1 MSVIF
6 FVMQSAIRTIQA
18 TVSKNDDVK
27 KQKGAIIIEYA
38 LLGVLIAVIVAG
50 SVQLIGEKVV
60 DMLTTAANA
69 FP

>member
-1 MSVIF
+1 MSTIF
-6 FVMQSAIRTIQA
+6 FVIQSANKAIQA
-18 TVSKNDDVK
+18 IVSKNDAIK

-38 LLGVLIAVIVAG
+38 WLGVLIAVVVAG
-50 SVQLIGEKVV
+50 TVQLIGEKVL